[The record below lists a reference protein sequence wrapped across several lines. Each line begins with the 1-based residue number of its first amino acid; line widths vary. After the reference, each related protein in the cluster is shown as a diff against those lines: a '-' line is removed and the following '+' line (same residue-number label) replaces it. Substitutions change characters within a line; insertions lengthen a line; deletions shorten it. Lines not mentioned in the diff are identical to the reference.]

1 MLFLSSFVAEHLRGG
16 TSAADS
22 EDGSHFAK
30 VHHQHSGLS
39 VLELFLR
46 HNMSFN
52 RYEAPKLGAWTLSC
66 VCIDDQRDV
75 VLVLSN
81 LGIHHEAKLVWREQS
96 SAICG
101 FKLVLRVDSSS
112 IPHEANNALHG

>member
-1 MLFLSSFVAEHLRGG
+1 MLFLSSFVAEHLHGG
-16 TSAADS
+16 TSAADG

-30 VHHQHSGLS
+30 VRHQHSGLS

-52 RYEAPKLGAWTLSC
+52 RYEAPKLGTWMLSH

-75 VLVLSN
+75 VLMRSN
-81 LGIHHEAKLVWREQS
+81 FSIHHKAKLVWREQS
-96 SAICG
+96 SAIYG
-101 FKLVLRVDSSS
+101 FKLVLRGDSSS
-112 IPHEANNALHG
+112 IPHEADYVLHG